1 VVRKGGGLERDN
13 GRGDFVCEVRDVD
26 VDVVANGCE

>member
-13 GRGDFVCEVRDVD
+13 GRGDFACEVRD